1 MQAHFGLLLALAL
14 LQPAGMLAQ
23 EMPSVGQRVRIHPL
37 EGPPVIGLV
46 TSMNRDEVGIQ
57 VDGSQEEVGFDRSRI
72 TGLDR
77 SLGEERHFLKTLF
90 ISVGVTAAAIGSFS
104 AMAWQPCTD
113 TGFMACFL
121 APRSRGEAFGMGA
134 VGGAAL
140 GLPIGIVIGLAMKTE
155 KWAPMNLDASRDMD
169 LAIRPILGNRP
180 GVRASLSLRLF

>member
-1 MQAHFGLLLALAL
+1 MKAHFGLLLTVFL

-23 EMPSVGQRVRIHPL
+23 EMPSVGQRIRIQQL
-37 EGPPVIGLV
+37 DGPAV
-46 TSMNRDEVGIQ
+46 TGMLTSVTPDQVGIQ
-57 VDGSQEEVGFDRSRI
+57 VDGSDSEVGFDRSRI

-77 SLGEERHFLKTLF
+77 SLGEQRHFVKTLLV
-90 ISVGVTAAAIGSFS
+90 SVGVTAAAIGTFS

-140 GLPIGIVIGLAMKTE
+140 GLPIGIVLGLAMKNE
-155 KWAPMNLDASRDMD
+155 KWAPMNLDASRAMD
-169 LAIRPILGNRP
+169 VAVLPVLGSQP